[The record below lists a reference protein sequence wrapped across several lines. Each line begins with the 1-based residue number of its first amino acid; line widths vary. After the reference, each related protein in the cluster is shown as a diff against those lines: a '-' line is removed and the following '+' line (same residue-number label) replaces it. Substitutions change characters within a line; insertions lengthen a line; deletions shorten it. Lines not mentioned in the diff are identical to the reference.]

1 MATQR
6 TGRQVGDGEVVSTIK
21 ARAGF
26 LDRPVLTVL
35 VVSTASVCIAF
46 AVLYFYYLR

>member
-1 MATQR
+1 MAVQGTP
-6 TGRQVGDGEVVSTIK
+6 RQAGDGEVVSPVK

-35 VVSTASVCIAF
+35 VVSTALVCIAF
-46 AVLYFYYLR
+46 AALYFYYLR